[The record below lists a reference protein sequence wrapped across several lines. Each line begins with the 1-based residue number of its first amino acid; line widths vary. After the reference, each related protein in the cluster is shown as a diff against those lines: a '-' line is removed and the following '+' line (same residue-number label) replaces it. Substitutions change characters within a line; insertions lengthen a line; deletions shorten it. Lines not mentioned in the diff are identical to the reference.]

1 MHGNGN
7 GTNYFSIYTRPY
19 HSIPYQ
25 EALHY
30 STQLNYSACI
40 ILIYHHTIVYLGELH
55 ADAEPEGGQVPI
67 IPALTVIYLP

>member
-7 GTNYFSIYTRPY
+7 GTNYFLYRYKTIPFHTKRRSIIQPS
-19 HSIPYQ
+19 SII
-25 EALHY
+25 LHV
-30 STQLNYSACI
+30 S

>member
-1 MHGNGN
+1 MAMAMGPIIS
-7 GTNYFSIYTRPY
+7 SIDTRPY